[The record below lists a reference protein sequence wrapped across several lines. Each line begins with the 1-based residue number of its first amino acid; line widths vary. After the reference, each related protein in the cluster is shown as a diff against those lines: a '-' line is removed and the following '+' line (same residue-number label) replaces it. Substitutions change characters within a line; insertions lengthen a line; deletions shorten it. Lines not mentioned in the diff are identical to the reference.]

1 MMLAVGFHRC
11 WFYIDAL
18 YWGEEILFCEKL
30 TLPKERSGLYPQLL
44 EVTFMPV
51 GVFVCLGTL
60 SHTGTIQFR
69 VGALGHTVSVDLW
82 RDWRL
87 R

>member
-1 MMLAVGFHRC
+1 MVRADNLILFLILGGKIFILLLLSMMLAVGFRRC

-18 YWGEEILFCEKL
+18 YRGEEILFCEKL

-51 GVFVCLGTL
+51 GVSLF
-60 SHTGTIQFR
+60 
-69 VGALGHTVSVDLW
+69 A
-82 RDWRL
+82 
-87 R
+87 